1 MCYLLKYSIEIIHTS
16 LRKFDLFIIFA
27 IKKMAERDNS
37 LDIIR
42 SLGLFC
48 IILAHVNPPFTIF
61 QLRNFDVP
69 LMVFISG
76 YLFGNKNQTF
86 KSITDFTSYLWK
98 RFFRLVVPVWIFLS
112 IFYSIQYFFPLSF
125 KINYTQFP
133 DIMISSYLLLDGFGY
148 VWIIRIFLMI
158 AILGP
163 LFTNFIKN
171 KWQLLI
177 YYTIYEMVVQYST
190 DLFQPDVQ
198 KYFNQFGTYS
208 LGFLIFFMLGAQYRN
223 YDIMSK
229 KVLFIISTLISFGGF
244 AYFKFHLGAP
254 FDIGAL
260 KYPPHSFYVF
270 YAISIFSI
278 IFYIKPII
286 QKLNT
291 PILNFIGSSTIW
303 IYLWH
308 ILFLFLINFGNWYL
322 NWMAILTISIIAT
335 MVQQQLI
342 NKAINY
348 FKIPNKQAKQLQIIF
363 CS

>member
-1 MCYLLKYSIEIIHTS
+1 MV
-16 LRKFDLFIIFA
+16 
-27 IKKMAERDNS
+27 ERDNS

-42 SLGLFC
+42 SVGLLC

-61 QLRNFDVP
+61 QIRNFDVP

-86 KSITDFTSYLWK
+86 KSTTDFTTYLWK

-112 IFYSIQYFFPLSF
+112 IFYIIQYFFPLSF

-163 LFTNFIKN
+163 LFSKVIKN

-177 YYTIYEMVVQYST
+177 YYAIYEMVVQFST
-190 DLFQPDVQ
+190 DLFQPGVQ

-223 YDIMSK
+223 YDVRTK
-229 KVLFIISTLISFGGF
+229 TLLFIISALISIGGLI
-244 AYFKFHLGAP
+244 YFKFHLGIP

-260 KYPPHSFYVF
+260 KYPPHSFYIF
-270 YAISIFSI
+270 YAVSIFSL
-278 IFYIKPII
+278 IFCIKPTI
-286 QKLNT
+286 QKLNK

-308 ILFLFLINFGNWYL
+308 ILFLFLINLENWYL
-322 NWMAILTISIIAT
+322 NWIAILTLSIIAT
-335 MVQQQLI
+335 FLQQQLI
-342 NKAINY
+342 NKAINH
-348 FKIPNKQAKQLQIIF
+348 FKIPAKQAKQIRIIF